1 MVEISTNLISIIIMW
16 QQWVNGILGLWV
28 IIIPFVGLGSNSK
41 IVLIVTGVIIAILGF
56 WGALQKSA

>member
-1 MVEISTNLISIIIMW
+1 MW